1 MRTVSARDQHAR
13 FYPTS
18 TGLQITAPLVD
29 LPYPLNIIVALDRIW
44 PADLASA
51 AGMAAGGGH
60 YRQHFGP
67 YAGPQER
74 HG

>member
-1 MRTVSARDQHAR
+1 MLVFIGHPQAYRSRHR
-13 FYPTS
+13 SS
-18 TGLQITAPLVD
+18 TWTEFGRPA
-29 LPYPLNIIVALDRIW
+29 
-44 PADLASA
+44 ADLTSA